1 MDGGEE
7 VEIVGI
13 IATTRLRDN
22 YGTDN
27 KTFRD
32 ASTLRQVSYHR
43 DVWFASNRIFRL
55 DCYDV
60 KGE

>member
-7 VEIVGI
+7 VDIVGI
-13 IATTRLRDN
+13 IVTTRLRDN
-22 YGTDN
+22 YGADN

-32 ASTLRQVSYHR
+32 ASILCQVSYHR
-43 DVWFASNRIFRL
+43 DVWFASNSIFRL